1 MKTDIDCD
9 ETPEHEECQNDECN
23 QADNSD
29 EEYDAW
35 ADDRVEYYYE
45 RLEAR
50 KKLYKELLLC
60 SYHSNNNAER
70 DELEKKLVKN
80 LTGEDG
86 LWLDM
91 NSIHGWYQERDTK
104 RERKL

>member
-9 ETPEHEECQNDECN
+9 ETPEHEECLN
-23 QADNSD
+23 QARNSD

-50 KKLYKELLLC
+50 KKLYEELLLC
-60 SYHSNNNAER
+60 SYHSNNNTER

-86 LWLDM
+86 LWLDI